1 MDIINVVCEK
11 ISNNIAN
18 ELELDNEKKSVV
30 NYGIF
35 AFIQM
40 SISIIFVFIFGIIFN
55 VATEALIIT
64 FTISILRKSSGGV
77 HASTPSI
84 CTIIG
89 TIVGVGFA
97 LLIKLIEFNLI
108 FVIILGLVV
117 FIWSYITINKL
128 VPVDSLAKPIKSE
141 AKRSRLKN
149 KSLRILMIYGIIVI
163 LNITIYSYIN
173 KYYLLIYSL
182 CIYIGLAWQ
191 VFSLTDIGN
200 TVLSKIDSYLSLI
213 LFKRR

>member
-18 ELELDNEKKSVV
+18 ELELDNEKKSVI

-128 VPVDSLAKPIKSE
+128 SPVDSLS
-141 AKRSRLKN
+141 
-149 KSLRILMIYGIIVI
+149 
-163 LNITIYSYIN
+163 
-173 KYYLLIYSL
+173 
-182 CIYIGLAWQ
+182 
-191 VFSLTDIGN
+191 
-200 TVLSKIDSYLSLI
+200 
-213 LFKRR
+213 